1 MNAVALIIGNS
12 NYEFEAPDFTLSNP
26 MNDAQGMADALTNL
40 GFFVRL
46 HLDLNEK
53 DFAKVLH
60 DFATT
65 LNDYDNCLIY
75 FAGHAVQIEGMN
87 YLAAVDTSFA
97 DESSAKYTSINLDLI
112 LDYLRKCTCKVKVVI
127 LDACRNNPFASRGFS
142 DAGLAPVKAPNGTLI
157 AFSTSPGE
165 RAKDRGM
172 GNNSIYTGALLKHI
186 SDKNIPIEEMFKS
199 VRTTVY
205 SLSGG
210 KQISWEHTSLIGDF
224 YFNSGQLIHSVDLP
238 YGEEF
243 VADEKYV
250 SDGSDIGRVIEDL
263 KVYTWSTQSSALG
276 KLRSIKKAEV
286 SKDHR
291 FLLGRNILQAADGS
305 EFTACGILEDLDSY
319 LTGWF
324 DGNENHVLNGIL
336 FEMYFNCHGRFR
348 GNVLKTSCL
357 DAVCKLEG
365 NKRYNA
371 SFEFINKQLLPFR
384 EHLFYIPS
392 TNPQSVPVECI
403 IEDEDYMTYGGKT
416 IKRPVLKKVM
426 VKGAVVFEYDA
437 ETEDFFMKSIGSND
451 LQKYI
456 SKYLS
461 IPVRRL
467 NFISNVDVPSE
478 LRVPSH
484 LL

>member
-1 MNAVALIIGNS
+1 MNAIALIVGNS
-12 NYEFEAPDFTLSNP
+12 NYEFEAPVFTLTNP
-26 MNDAQGMADALTNL
+26 LNDAQGMAGALTNL
-40 GFFVRL
+40 GFFVSV
-46 HLDLNEK
+46 HLDLRVK
-53 DFAKVLH
+53 DFAQVLQE
-60 DFATT
+60 FAST
-65 LNDYDNCLIY
+65 LNNYDNCLIY
-75 FAGHAVQIEGMN
+75 YAGHAVQIEGMN
-87 YLAAVDTSFA
+87 YLAAIDTSFA

-112 LDYLRKCTCKVKVVI
+112 LDYLRKCSCKVKIVI
-127 LDACRNNPFASRGFS
+127 LDACRNNPFSSRGFS

-186 SDKNIPIEEMFKS
+186 SDKNIPIEEMFKR

-238 YGEEF
+238 YGEEY
-243 VADEKYV
+243 VADENYV
-250 SDGSDIGRVIEDL
+250 SDGSDIGRVIEGL
-263 KVYTWSTQSSALG
+263 KVYNWSTQSSVLVR
-276 KLRSIKKAEV
+276 LRSIKKGEV
-286 SKDHR
+286 SKDQR

-305 EFTACGILEDLDSY
+305 EFTACGIINDLDNY
-319 LTGWF
+319 LEPWF
-324 DGNENHVLNGIL
+324 DGKDNHVLNGVL

-348 GNVLKTSCL
+348 GNKLKTSCL
-357 DAVCKLEG
+357 DEVCKLEG
-365 NKRYNA
+365 NKRYDA

-384 EHLFYIPS
+384 EHLYYIPS

-403 IEDEDYMTYGGKT
+403 IRDEDYIAFGGKS
-416 IKRPVLKKVM
+416 IKRPVLQKVM
-426 VKGAVVFEYDA
+426 VKGKVVFEYDA
-437 ETEDFFMKSIGSND
+437 NTEDFFMKSIRSND
-451 LQKYI
+451 LQNYI

-467 NFISNVDVPSE
+467 NFISNIEVPDE
-478 LRVPSH
+478 VRVPSH

>member
-12 NYEFEAPDFTLSNP
+12 NYEFEAPDFTLNNP
-26 MNDAQGMADALTNL
+26 TNDAQGMANTLTKL
-40 GFFVRL
+40 GFFVSL
-46 HLDLNEK
+46 HLDLSCKN
-53 DFAKVLH
+53 FAQVLH
-60 DFATT
+60 EYAST
-65 LNDYDNCLIY
+65 LNSYDNCLIY
-75 FAGHAVQIEGMN
+75 FAGHAVQIDGMN

-97 DESSAKYTSINLDLI
+97 DESSAKYTSINLDQV

-142 DAGLAPVKAPNGTLI
+142 DAGLAPVKAPTGTLI

-165 RAKDRGM
+165 RAKDSGM
-172 GNNSIYTGALLKHI
+172 GNNSIYTGALLKHL
-186 SDKNIPIEEMFKS
+186 SDKNIPIEELFKR

-238 YGEEF
+238 YGEDY

-250 SDGSDIGRVIEDL
+250 SDGSDFGGVIEDL
-263 KVYTWSTQSSALG
+263 KVYTWSTQSAALR
-276 KLRSIKKAEV
+276 KLRGIKRSEV
-286 SKDHR
+286 SKDQR
-291 FLLGRNILQAADGS
+291 FLLGRNILQAANGS
-305 EFTACGILEDLDSY
+305 EFTACGIIADLDNY
-319 LTGWF
+319 LEPWF
-324 DGNENHVLNGIL
+324 DGEENHVLNGVL

-348 GNVLKTSCL
+348 GNKLKTSCL
-357 DAVCKLEG
+357 DEVCKLEG
-365 NKRYNA
+365 NKRYDS

-384 EHLFYIPS
+384 EHLYYIPS

-403 IEDEDYMTYGGKT
+403 IGEEVVRFFKGEE
-416 IKRPVLKKVM
+416 IKQPVLKRVM
-426 VKGAVVFEYDA
+426 IKGAVVYEHDAGDEY
-437 ETEDFFMKSIGSND
+437 FFMKSISGEELKD
-451 LQKYI
+451 YI
-456 SKYLS
+456 SKDLS
-461 IPVRRL
+461 IPARRL
-467 NFISNVDVPSE
+467 NIISNVDVPDD

>member
-12 NYEFEAPDFTLSNP
+12 NYEFEAPDFTLTNP
-26 MNDAQGMADALTNL
+26 MNDAQGMASSLTNL
-40 GFFVRL
+40 GFFVSL
-46 HLDLNEK
+46 HLDLSRK
-53 DFAKVLH
+53 AFAQVLH
-60 DFATT
+60 DFAST
-65 LNDYDNCLIY
+65 LDSYDNCLIY
-75 FAGHAVQIEGMN
+75 FAGHAIQVDGMN
-87 YLAAVDTSFA
+87 YLAAVDTSFV
-97 DESSAKYTSINLDLI
+97 DESSAKYTSINLDLV

-142 DAGLAPVKAPNGTLI
+142 DIGLAPVKAPNGTLI

-165 RAKDRGM
+165 RAKDSGI

-186 SDKNIPIEEMFKS
+186 SDRNIPIEEMFKR

-238 YGEEF
+238 YGEEY
-243 VADEKYV
+243 VADENYV
-250 SDGSDIGRVIEDL
+250 SDGSDIGKVIEGL

-276 KLRSIKKAEV
+276 KLRGIKKSDV
-286 SKDHR
+286 SKDQR

-305 EFTACGILEDLDSY
+305 EFTACGIIADLDNY
-319 LTGWF
+319 LDPWF
-324 DGNENHVLNGIL
+324 EGKENHVLNGVL

-348 GNVLKTSCL
+348 SKKLKTSCL
-357 DAVCKLEG
+357 DEVCKLEG
-365 NKRYNA
+365 NKRYDA

-384 EHLFYIPS
+384 EYLYYIPS

-403 IEDEDYMTYGGKT
+403 IEEEVVMTYKGEE
-416 IKRPVLKKVM
+416 IKRPVLKRVM

-437 ETEDFFMKSIGSND
+437 EKEDFFTKSISGAD
-451 LQKYI
+451 LKNYI

-467 NFISNVDVPSE
+467 NIISNVDVPEE